1 MLMSVDKTRA
11 KRVRF
16 YELKIAEAELSEKSW
31 RCADMSTLRPSKL
44 VDSVGY
50 SPVSFQRN
58 LHLRKA
64 VLRGTKVPFTSE
76 RVLQFSLGIRKN
88 ETWATL

>member
-1 MLMSVDKTRA
+1 
-11 KRVRF
+11 
-16 YELKIAEAELSEKSW
+16 
-31 RCADMSTLRPSKL
+31 MSTLRPSKL

-76 RVLQFSLGIRKN
+76 RVLQFSLGIQKN
-88 ETWATL
+88 ETWATLLSRRLAVISESIDPSEELSRRVVLAFWRLA